1 MAGIDKLNALL
12 QAVLH
17 RPAPTGF
24 LAAAVS
30 ADVYSPQFVLLE
42 AASAQLKEKFDR
54 VAVEVPPASEKRR
67 KALQRFAQAQQLNTS
82 EWRYVFAGL
91 SDPGEQGQTLL
102 QDDAGFARVHARVDG
117 LIDQRE
123 LKRRD
128 WLALC
133 FSYFACE
140 EEEPQR
146 NPNWQ
151 TLRRDIDRGFDAVRA
166 QQGREKAWMAVVQ
179 EHRDLFGEQPGE
191 SLAEEMWQGRAV
203 DLERLESIAQVPGS
217 SWLWRSIFAVLLSRI
232 LMLDEAQFLLQLP
245 RLLKLSLINPVHES
259 PVIAACL
266 TRYAQTRQRGEPHA
280 ELLDLAM
287 DRWGSPQMRTRQNR
301 WLQHVDDSVCAMV
314 VGWLAKQDLKHFF
327 TLLDGEAGVDSSRL
341 FFWLRY
347 AEQMRF
353 TRIVLGRDALNNQST
368 DYAEFRAKNRL
379 RLSTLSSQGGTNAAN
394 NAVIMQLGEYYF
406 VEFSA
411 TGNACYVY
419 RAENAPFDPTARE
432 FSLTQQLKQKTEALD
447 TWRHSPR
454 PYSAN
459 TVTGWLE
466 SFDAHLAYLNIFP
479 EDHQR
484 ARIGRAQ
491 VVRPSTAATAKV
503 AGAQPHLDWPQIRTT
518 APISSPMGGSRA
530 QDGRL
535 QQLHQLLQTHLGNAE
550 FEVME
555 QPGNSGA
562 VQVTLTQ
569 LRSHSDQVLRSLGF
583 KPRYGNPLIY
593 WKS

>member
-30 ADVYSPQFVLLE
+30 SDVYSPQFVLLE

-368 DYAEFRAKNRL
+368 DYAEFRAKNRG
-379 RLSTLSSQGGTNAAN
+379 RWSTLSASGGAN
-394 NAVIMQLGEYYF
+394 NAVIMQLGDYYF

-419 RAENAPFDPTARE
+419 RTEDAPFDPTARE
-432 FSLTQQLKQKTEALD
+432 LSLLQQLKQKDVALD
-447 TWRHSPR
+447 WWGHSPR
-454 PYSAN
+454 PYSVN

-466 SFDAHLAYLNIFP
+466 KFDANLANLGIFP
-479 EDHQR
+479 EDNQR
-484 ARIGRAQ
+484 PRIGLRHL
-491 VVRPSTAATAKV
+491 VRPAPAATTLAPAAAAV
-503 AGAQPHLDWPQIRTT
+503 PRPVWPQIRSPSP
-518 APISSPMGGSRA
+518 ASASSVSVKA

-535 QQLHQLLQTHLGNAE
+535 PQLRQLLQTHLGAVE